1 MRTVPPQLVG
11 LLGAVVGATAL
22 GIAVLYAGTWFVWAY
37 GYSAMGRLAFVTPLV
52 VAILVQGAVE
62 LLALRRRRVSAGA
75 VITWQL
81 CSLVVLLV
89 VGGVLTEMIHCS
101 FDRGTCM
108 NL

>member
-1 MRTVPPQLVG
+1 MQTVPSQLVG

-22 GIAVLYAGTWFVWAY
+22 GIAVLCAGTWFVWAY
-37 GYSAMGRLAFVTPLV
+37 GYSAMGRVAFVAPLV

-62 LLALRRRRVSAGA
+62 LLAFRRRRVSAAAA
-75 VITWQL
+75 VTCQL

-89 VGGVLTEMIHCS
+89 VGGVLTEMMHCS
-101 FDRGTCM
+101 FDRGSCI